1 MVECKGMPIYKSDI
15 GIYYVPGAAKMQDI
29 DPFLQNTGA
38 PRQVL
43 GACINSDCVDMT
55 GEGIKNPIDFLIIYL
70 LIALLPYP
78 NQPTT
83 LW

>member
-55 GEGIKNPIDFLIIYL
+55 GEGIKNPIDF
-70 LIALLPYP
+70 
-78 NQPTT
+78 
-83 LW
+83 